1 MDSEF
6 LQGCY
11 GIGHTPAGSWGQTRA
26 RGEHNAKFFA
36 STDNASSFQY
46 KLLWDPE
53 KDSRDSTATS
63 GFDRRSTLTAS
74 LVSVFYGSVFP
85 SHPFIIPEKLYQK
98 NPSLLPD
105 HLIAAMCILGSS
117 LVPAPFVTREV
128 AESFQATAAQASLA
142 CVPDDGFKV
151 QSLMLLALSEYANN
165 NRALACRRLDLAI
178 DLALLT
184 GMNRRPSATAPD
196 RETPAILDE
205 MWNRTWWELYFI
217 AGLFSA
223 SGSTGSW
230 MRMSLAPVDRPLPGH
245 CREYMEC
252 FAPKH
257 APSELRFYRRRPP
270 KRHYWSTFAFR
281 VASIHLMGQVLEWQ
295 SPTRVLSP
303 PLASQAVE
311 EMNLLV
317 SCMKLSGNE
326 VVKSDGRIDEQLFS
340 TSMILHLTR
349 ILLDWPEAGGI
360 LRKFPH
366 LTDIGPDFMTT
377 AFCPNE
383 ESISAAHGII
393 NLVPLD
399 LKLYRRTPCFGLAL
413 GMAAILYGVKY
424 AQALT
429 ATQSQNARSALRLA
443 VSALRYL
450 GEAHQ
455 LPRILAT
462 RVEELTKKRP
472 GDERYQL
479 I

>member
-1 MDSEF
+1 MSGKER
-6 LQGCY
+6 
-11 GIGHTPAGSWGQTRA
+11 GSS
-26 RGEHNAKFFA
+26 A
-36 STDNASSFQY
+36 STRRIQCKFYRLNSQY
-46 KLLWDPE
+46 LFLPGRVHAGTNHAEWLALLDPE
-53 KDSRDSTATS
+53 KDFRDSTATS
-63 GFDRRSTLTAS
+63 GFDRQSTLTAS

-85 SHPFIIPEKLYQK
+85 SHPFVIPEKLYQK
-98 NPSLLPD
+98 DPSLLPD

-128 AESFQATAAQASLA
+128 ADSFQATAAQASLA
-142 CVPDDGFKV
+142 HVPDDGFKV
-151 QSLMLLALSEYANN
+151 QSLILLALSEYANN
-165 NRALACRRLDLAI
+165 NRAIACSRLNLAV

-184 GMNRRPSATAPD
+184 GMNRMQSATAPD
-196 RETPAILDE
+196 LETPAILDE

-223 SGSTGSW
+223 SGSTSSW

-245 CREYMEC
+245 CREYIEC
-252 FAPKH
+252 LASKH
-257 APSELRFYRRRPP
+257 TPPELRFYRRLPP

-281 VASIHLMGQVLEWQ
+281 VASIHLMGKILEWQ
-295 SPTRVLSP
+295 SQTRVLSP
-303 PLASQAVE
+303 PLASQAVQ

-317 SCMKLSGNE
+317 DCMKLSGNE
-326 VVKSDGRIDEQLFS
+326 VVKCDGRIDEQLFS

-349 ILLDWPEAGGI
+349 ILLDWPEAGDI

-377 AFCPNE
+377 ASCPNE

-393 NLVPLD
+393 NLIPLD

-413 GMAAILYGVKY
+413 GMAAILYGVRY

-455 LPRILAT
+455 LPLILAI
-462 RVEELTKKRP
+462 RVEELATRHT
-472 GDERYQL
+472 GDERYKM